1 MDLRQ
6 MIRLRPTALVVGLST
21 LGLTT
26 ALVIPNTYAQVQPQP
41 PPATSVQPPSPGASE
56 ELPLSLKRAII
67 LALKSNLQI
76 AIQRF
81 SPSIQATDV
90 TVARAV
96 FDPVAAAE
104 IHFSD
109 TVTPASA
116 RTTRTSGLM
125 RTEDENVD
133 FEASITQ
140 KLALGTEVSAT
151 ASNLR
156 TANSFNSFNLPPSVP
171 PDSEYQTDVT
181 LAVRQPIL
189 KNFGTEVN
197 RSGIVVAQ
205 KSLEQ
210 SEKQFEND
218 VSRIVTEL
226 QRSYWDLVFAIED
239 LRVKKR
245 SLQLAQDLLERNKIQ
260 VEVGTLA
267 PIEIVQ
273 AEAAVAEREEN
284 VITAED
290 AVKDAEDKIKKF
302 LNLFE
307 DPAQRDATIVP
318 IDRPSFDP
326 QPVDMEQA
334 LVDALANRPDYAR
347 AKLEVE
353 KAELNLRVARNQ
365 LLPNL
370 DFVGEGGYSANQGN
384 LGNSLDDIFDAEN
397 RHWALGA
404 ELTFPMGNREA
415 KAEYTRRKL
424 ELWQARLHLKNLK
437 QAILVQVPDV
447 VRELDPDRLGVR
459 EAVRQIETDVKRVRA
474 TRAAR
479 VLAEKK
485 LDAEEKKLEVGIS
498 TNFQV
503 LEFQED
509 LAVAES
515 NEMKAIIDYNK
526 SLINLDRAKGTV
538 LATNNI
544 SLERPKP

>member
-1 MDLRQ
+1 MLRSNVHTA
-6 MIRLRPTALVVGLST
+6 MLTPLAVLSALVVA
-21 LGLTT
+21 LGFS
-26 ALVIPNTYAQVQPQP
+26 ASPVAAQAQQAPSPAAQAP
-41 PPATSVQPPSPGASE
+41 PPSGSAK
-56 ELPLSLKRAII
+56 ELPLSIKRAII
-67 LALKSNLQI
+67 LALRNNLQVS
-76 AIQRF
+76 IQRF
-81 SPSIQATDV
+81 NPSIQATDV
-90 TVARAV
+90 TAARAV
-96 FDPVAAAE
+96 FDPVARTE
-104 IHFSD
+104 LRFQDI
-109 TVTPASA
+109 VTPANA
-116 RTTRTSGLM
+116 RTRTFGRVL
-125 RTEDENVD
+125 RTEDENVN

-140 KLALGTEVSAT
+140 KLALGTEVGLI
-151 ASNLR
+151 ASNIR
-156 TANSFNSFNLPPSVP
+156 TANTFNLFE
-171 PDSEYQTDVT
+171 SEYETDLMLTVK
-181 LAVRQPIL
+181 QPIL
-189 KNFGTEVN
+189 KNFGPTVN
-197 RSGIVVAQ
+197 RQGIVIAQ
-205 KSLEQ
+205 KTLAQ

-218 VSRIVTEL
+218 VSQIVAEV
-226 QRSYWDLVFAIED
+226 QRTYWDLVFAIED

-273 AEAAVAEREEN
+273 AEAAVAEREED

-290 AVKDAEDKIKKF
+290 AVKDAEDKLKKF

-307 DPAQRDATIVP
+307 EPDQREATIVP

-326 QPVDMEQA
+326 KPVDLEKA
-334 LVDALANRPDYAR
+334 LGDALANRPDYAR

-353 KAELNLRVARNQ
+353 KAKINLLVARNQ
-365 LLPNL
+365 LLPTL

-397 RHWALGA
+397 RHWALGV
-404 ELTFPMGNREA
+404 ELSFPMGNRQA
-415 KAEYTRRKL
+415 KAEYTKRKL
-424 ELWQARLHLKNLK
+424 ELWQARVRLKNLE
-437 QAILVQVPDV
+437 QAILVQVPDI

-479 VLAEKK
+479 VLAERK

-515 NEMKAIIDYNK
+515 NETRAIIDYNK
-526 SLINLDRAKGTV
+526 SLINLERAKGTL

-544 SLERPKP
+544 SLQRPPP